1 MRYQRT
7 IDYCSAL
14 AARPAPPSSLI
25 HQWSR
30 QARPRIPAQC
40 SAAVPHLPPGLY
52 SSYWDRGSIVRQ
64 GRTSGLPGVCRAGV
78 PSRWPGVTS
87 SVLSSLCP
95 ALTVDLVISATLF
108 SFSAR
113 VGSSAVQI
121 SQSTQHHTPVCWD
134 SSNLASPLPAWQSNA
149 RPAALH
155 LPAPH
160 SSGSNRNYLLVAHR
174 AHRLMVRR

>member
-1 MRYQRT
+1 MWEHHRICVDFPAWAGRSVRYQRT

-64 GRTSGLPGVCRAGV
+64 GRTSGPPGVCWAGCPQSLARCDQQCFV
-78 PSRWPGVTS
+78 LTLSRPYCGS
-87 SVLSSLCP
+87 GHIGNSVLIFRSGWQQCSP
-95 ALTVDLVISATLF
+95 DI
-108 SFSAR
+108 
-113 VGSSAVQI
+113 AVHP
-121 SQSTQHHTPVCWD
+121 T
-134 SSNLASPLPAWQSNA
+134 
-149 RPAALH
+149 
-155 LPAPH
+155 PH
-160 SSGSNRNYLLVAHR
+160 SSLLGFF
-174 AHRLMVRR
+174 